1 MISKITEE
9 IRCHKNIYAALV
21 ILHVALLITN
31 GFGTG
36 FQNTP
41 TEFEVELGY
50 GSPISQDIGQ
60 TVIITDDSL
69 DSEVILVN
77 QTPYSDEYSSYLSLS
92 HCTGLDFTAEIEVMS
107 PVDVHMWLQ
116 LFTIND
122 SILINFR
129 ETLFEGSEII
139 NLQITLE
146 MIQNSSWSF
155 VDTISAGINYYPIE
169 GNAQI
174 VSFVGRAN
182 FSSEICPVVVNIV
195 TTDNDSLSDY
205 NPHGRWRVYPEL
217 NISMEN
223 TNYTNRYLNIWNLR
237 DGPIFLEPGNYSG
250 DACWRYPNP
259 SFIYERTV
267 TPINLQIS
275 TGMRAQWIIRLL
287 TVRIDMLIDPKLP
300 WYSISIEIYSDDLYF
315 DPYSQATLPP
325 HVYVPPLGGI
335 SFVVRAWT
343 DSYQWQFPPIPIVGI
358 IANSSYHISYTLK
371 YPYSVVLNTI
381 LTPNLIALMLYIPAL
396 FIIISAR
403 IVLRKESSESEKTW
417 LSPRLIPILILFAAS
432 FFPWYYS
439 FQQSGF
445 IDYENLFLI
454 YKAYYFPYFLQTLWT
469 TGSVSVSYLSTDMIS
484 PLLPMLFFWIPLIYA
499 TSFIRA
505 KNEETYIQFSIV
517 LLVILLSNS
526 YGWLIFANLS
536 RTLFLPGLG
545 LIITIVT
552 CIVWIVIEWW
562 REKQRVLST

>member
-107 PVDVHMWLQ
+107 PVDVYMWLQ

-325 HVYVPPLGGI
+325 H
-335 SFVVRAWT
+335 
-343 DSYQWQFPPIPIVGI
+343 
-358 IANSSYHISYTLK
+358 
-371 YPYSVVLNTI
+371 
-381 LTPNLIALMLYIPAL
+381 
-396 FIIISAR
+396 
-403 IVLRKESSESEKTW
+403 
-417 LSPRLIPILILFAAS
+417 
-432 FFPWYYS
+432 
-439 FQQSGF
+439 
-445 IDYENLFLI
+445 
-454 YKAYYFPYFLQTLWT
+454 
-469 TGSVSVSYLSTDMIS
+469 
-484 PLLPMLFFWIPLIYA
+484 
-499 TSFIRA
+499 
-505 KNEETYIQFSIV
+505 
-517 LLVILLSNS
+517 
-526 YGWLIFANLS
+526 
-536 RTLFLPGLG
+536 
-545 LIITIVT
+545 
-552 CIVWIVIEWW
+552 
-562 REKQRVLST
+562 